1 MRKGKIWGWSGQTPW
16 EAFKDY
22 CGKPN
27 AKMFGS
33 HSGREYHRDNVAPP
47 TAIQGHVSSKLRVE
61 ILQGPA
67 KGESKDVLKS
77 SVKLK
82 EKPVQNSKRETSE
95 KKEADESARSTTV
108 NNELAKIARASFFF
122 FFNLCNEIEIRKF
135 GITDWDVN
143 LIEL

>member
-1 MRKGKIWGWSGQTPW
+1 MCIFRVGIQAMRKGKIWGWSGQTPW

-33 HSGREYHRDNVAPP
+33 HSRREYHRDNVAPP

-108 NNELAKIARASFFF
+108 NNELAME
-122 FFNLCNEIEIRKF
+122 LF
-135 GITDWDVN
+135 GKEED
-143 LIEL
+143 EA